1 MPGMRKFFCSRS
13 LHYPLAILLAW
24 LMLSGPASAT
34 QKIIT
39 LAPHATELIFAAGA
53 GDQITA
59 TVQSSDYP
67 PQARE
72 IPRIGDG
79 VHINVEMLLAMQPDI
94 VIAWLPTEAVQ
105 ALKPGLSAAG
115 IQLLFSTPRKLDDIP
130 NDIRRFGKLLH
141 SPQAEPHAHA
151 LQQRI
156 DTLRATYSHRS
167 PVRVYVDLGAE
178 PLYTLGNDALF
189 NDV

>member
-1 MPGMRKFFCSRS
+1 MRKLHFLHVLRCS
-13 LHYPLAILLAW
+13 LAIVLSWLA
-24 LMLSGPASAT
+24 LPCSASAS

-79 VHINVEMLLAMQPDI
+79 VHINVETLLAMQPDI

-141 SPQAEPHAHA
+141 SPQA
-151 LQQRI
+151 
-156 DTLRATYSHRS
+156 
-167 PVRVYVDLGAE
+167 
-178 PLYTLGNDALF
+178 
-189 NDV
+189 